1 MKSFVYS
8 FVIYFQQA
16 FVVSYR
22 LLVHYFS
29 NVCILLGCWMSCQL
43 SSTLW
48 AFIPLSQ
55 SSSTVSTFLPSSAAE
70 RFWYAASFSLAFSY
84 LTSDLAFLNISKRL
98 SFSTSA
104 LVLLKS
110 ALTVSSIFLSSENKS
125 DFVSVFLLK
134 SSSSC
139 FLFSSYIY
147 LSLSLCA
154 KSLAFRSWTSV

>member
-29 NVCILLGCWMSCQL
+29 YVCILLGCWMSCQL

-55 SSSTVSTFLPSSAAE
+55 PSSTVSTFLSSSAAA

-84 LTSDLAFLNISKRL
+84 FTSDLAFLNISKRL

-110 ALTVSSIFLSSENKS
+110 ALTVSSIFLSSENKA

-154 KSLAFRSWTSV
+154 KSLAFRS